1 MARADISTIES
12 GEPDGE
18 KFVLRLYITGS
29 TPNSM
34 KAIANIK
41 TLCEEMLSGRYA
53 MKVVDIYQDPGL
65 ASEDQVVAIPT
76 LVKASPL
83 PRRRLVGDMSSRER
97 VLAGL
102 GLVARPFG

>member
-1 MARADISTIES
+1 MSRAETIRAE
-12 GEPDGE
+12 GGTDAD
-18 KFVLRLYITGS
+18 KFVLRLYITGN
-29 TPNSM
+29 TPNSI
-34 KAIANIK
+34 KAVANIK
-41 TLCEEMLSGRYA
+41 MLCEEVLQGRYE
-53 MKVVDIYQDPGL
+53 MKVVDIYQDPSQ

-102 GLVARPFG
+102 GIAPRTLS